1 MSSRWLLSSLA
12 LLLCSPALAEDGVTV
27 RVRCTEECR
36 AVLDGKWGRRVNG
49 FTWEFQGIPPGL
61 RRLEVTGLLS
71 RPLVSGFA
79 EIPPGSEASVI
90 ITANRRIVVER
101 SNTGTP
107 EAPSSRDK
115 SVAII
120 RCTEECVVRLDGR
133 GGVRW
138 DKWTWEFKDVE
149 PGRHRV
155 EAAGLLDRKLFVAYV
170 EVPAGS
176 EATFH
181 GDSRGHVTLT
191 ERKELRAARE
201 NEASRI
207 HVRCEKSCT
216 VSLDGTRRGSTDTSG
231 LVIQD
236 VKPGPHE
243 LEVRFPVGR
252 RMRRTTL
259 NVSAAHEVFLT
270 VSEDSGFQVTN
281 AKPLGG
287 E

>member
-1 MSSRWLLSSLA
+1 MSSRWLLPSLT
-12 LLLCSPALAEDGVTV
+12 LLLSPPALADDGVTV
-27 RVRCTEECR
+27 RVRCTEECK
-36 AVLDGKWGRRVNG
+36 AVLDGKWGRRVSDT
-49 FTWEFQGIPPGL
+49 TWEFQGISPGT
-61 RRLEVTGLLS
+61 RRLEVTGLFG

-79 EIPPGSEASVI
+79 EIPQGTEASVI
-90 ITANRRIVVER
+90 ITANRRIVVEGSR
-101 SNTGTP
+101 EGTP
-107 EAPSSRDK
+107 EATNSRGK
-115 SVAII
+115 SVAIL
-120 RCTEECVVRLDGR
+120 RCTEDCVVRLEGR

-138 DKWTWEFKDVE
+138 DKRTWEFTDVE

-155 EAAGLLDRKLFVAYV
+155 EATGLLDRKLFVAYV

-181 GDSRGHVTLT
+181 GDSQGRVKLT
-191 ERKELRAARE
+191 ERKDLREAR
-201 NEASRI
+201 ASGLSRI

-236 VKPGPHE
+236 VKPGPRE
-243 LEVRFPVGR
+243 LEVNFTVGK

-259 NVSAAHEVFLT
+259 NLGAAHAVFVT

-281 AKPLGG
+281 AKPLRG